1 MKIQRRQRYPILIYM
16 LGFFLGIIYLNVAST
31 RYVVDVGIW
40 SEWFRSQYLGY
51 DLKSFDY
58 MWYVPENSSLSVPFM
73 GWTGKWHD
81 SDIGTSYAGSQRI
94 DIMRYKYA
102 SAFFVLYTRLCNAF
116 TIFIPI
122 SGERMEFYED
132 VKFCII
138 SYYGNCIRVSGQSGI
153 AENVFENIIK
163 TNILLCVVMRAQ
175 KHLA

>member
-58 MWYVPENSSLSVPFM
+58 MWYVAQIRLLPAGGLAIL
-73 GWTGKWHD
+73 G
-81 SDIGTSYAGSQRI
+81 GTKFRKIASYLFLLWAGL
-94 DIMRYKYA
+94 A
-102 SAFFVLYTRLCNAF
+102 SGMILTSALLMLGVKGLILCV
-116 TIFIPI
+116 IPI

-163 TNILLCVVMRAQ
+163 TSILLCVVMRAQ

>member
-1 MKIQRRQRYPILIYM
+1 MVCSADTPASGRRTC
-16 LGFFLGIIYLNVAST
+16 NT
-31 RYVVDVGIW
+31 WWD
-40 SEWFRSQYLGY
+40 
-51 DLKSFDY
+51 K
-58 MWYVPENSSLSVPFM
+58 VPENSILSVSFM

-81 SDIGTSYAGSQRI
+81 SYIGTSYAGSQRI

-102 SAFFVLYTRLCNAF
+102 STFFVLYTGLCNAF

-153 AENVFENIIK
+153 VENVFENIIK

>member
-1 MKIQRRQRYPILIYM
+1 MVCSADTPASGRRTC
-16 LGFFLGIIYLNVAST
+16 NT
-31 RYVVDVGIW
+31 WWD
-40 SEWFRSQYLGY
+40 
-51 DLKSFDY
+51 K
-58 MWYVPENSSLSVPFM
+58 VPENSILFVSFM

-102 SAFFVLYTRLCNAF
+102 SAFFVLYTGLCNAF

-163 TNILLCVVMRAQ
+163 TSILLCVVMRAQ

>member
-1 MKIQRRQRYPILIYM
+1 MVCSADTPASGRRTC
-16 LGFFLGIIYLNVAST
+16 NT
-31 RYVVDVGIW
+31 WWD
-40 SEWFRSQYLGY
+40 
-51 DLKSFDY
+51 K
-58 MWYVPENSSLSVPFM
+58 VPENSSLSVSFM

-81 SDIGTSYAGSQRI
+81 SDIGTSYVGSQRI

-102 SAFFVLYTRLCNAF
+102 SAFFVLYTGLCNAF

-122 SGERMEFYED
+122 SGERMDFYED

-153 AENVFENIIK
+153 VENVFENIIK
-163 TNILLCVVMRAQ
+163 TSIFLRVVMRAQ

>member
-1 MKIQRRQRYPILIYM
+1 MVCSADTPASGRRTC
-16 LGFFLGIIYLNVAST
+16 NT
-31 RYVVDVGIW
+31 WWD
-40 SEWFRSQYLGY
+40 
-51 DLKSFDY
+51 K
-58 MWYVPENSSLSVPFM
+58 VPENSSLSVPFM
-73 GWTGKWHD
+73 GCAGKWHD

-102 SAFFVLYTRLCNAF
+102 SAFFVLYTGLCNAF

-138 SYYGNCIRVSGQSGI
+138 SHYGNCIRVSGQSGI
-153 AENVFENIIK
+153 VENVFENIIK
-163 TNILLCVVMRAQ
+163 TSILLCVVMRTQ

>member
-1 MKIQRRQRYPILIYM
+1 MVCSADTPASGRRTC
-16 LGFFLGIIYLNVAST
+16 NT
-31 RYVVDVGIW
+31 WWD
-40 SEWFRSQYLGY
+40 
-51 DLKSFDY
+51 K
-58 MWYVPENSSLSVPFM
+58 VPENSSLSVSFM

-102 SAFFVLYTRLCNAF
+102 STFLCYIPAYAMLLLY
-116 TIFIPI
+116 FIPI

-138 SYYGNCIRVSGQSGI
+138 SYYENCIRVSGQSGI
-153 AENVFENIIK
+153 VENVFENIIK

>member
-1 MKIQRRQRYPILIYM
+1 MVYSADTPASGRRTC
-16 LGFFLGIIYLNVAST
+16 NT
-31 RYVVDVGIW
+31 WWD
-40 SEWFRSQYLGY
+40 
-51 DLKSFDY
+51 K
-58 MWYVPENSSLSVPFM
+58 VPENSSLSVSFM

-94 DIMRYKYA
+94 DIMHYKYA
-102 SAFFVLYTRLCNAF
+102 SAFFVLYTGLCNAF

-138 SYYGNCIRVSGQSGI
+138 

>member
-58 MWYVPENSSLSVPFM
+58 MWYIAQIRLLPAGGLAILGGDKVPENSSLSVSFM

-94 DIMRYKYA
+94 DIMHYKYA
-102 SAFFVLYTRLCNAF
+102 SRIFCAIYRLMQC
-116 TIFIPI
+116 
-122 SGERMEFYED
+122 FYYIYSD
-132 VKFCII
+132 
-138 SYYGNCIRVSGQSGI
+138 IR
-153 AENVFENIIK
+153 
-163 TNILLCVVMRAQ
+163 
-175 KHLA
+175 

>member
-1 MKIQRRQRYPILIYM
+1 MVCSADTPASGRRTC
-16 LGFFLGIIYLNVAST
+16 NAWW
-31 RYVVDVGIW
+31 D
-40 SEWFRSQYLGY
+40 
-51 DLKSFDY
+51 K
-58 MWYVPENSSLSVPFM
+58 VPENSSLSVPFM

-94 DIMRYKYA
+94 DIMHYKYA
-102 SAFFVLYTRLCNAF
+102 SAFFVLYTGLCNAF

>member
-1 MKIQRRQRYPILIYM
+1 MCEDTKKAKVSYSDLYAGLFSWNHIFECCFDQVCCRCGNLER
-16 LGFFLGIIYLNVAST
+16 
-31 RYVVDVGIW
+31 VV
-40 SEWFRSQYLGY
+40 Q
-51 DLKSFDY
+51 K
-58 MWYVPENSSLSVPFM
+58 PENSSLSVSFM

-94 DIMRYKYA
+94 DIMHYKYA
-102 SAFFVLYTRLCNAF
+102 SAFFVLYTGLCNAF

>member
-1 MKIQRRQRYPILIYM
+1 
-16 LGFFLGIIYLNVAST
+16 
-31 RYVVDVGIW
+31 
-40 SEWFRSQYLGY
+40 
-51 DLKSFDY
+51 
-58 MWYVPENSSLSVPFM
+58 M

-102 SAFFVLYTRLCNAF
+102 STFFVLYTGLCNAF

-122 SGERMEFYED
+122 SGERMDFYED

-153 AENVFENIIK
+153 VENVFENIIK
-163 TNILLCVVMRAQ
+163 TSIFLCVVMRAQ